1 MFPEAGLS
9 PSVVYSCP
17 RASSA
22 AQAPRTSR
30 FVNAVSGGVAFLHT
44 DAALAWDDEH
54 LHVDLWLE
62 ERDVWT
68 TGEPR
73 GGLTWQENT
82 VEVLLAADGA
92 LYNLSV
98 NAAGVTQQLLFIWH
112 DAYQRGG
119 RYDVADLDLATQSP
133 MVVGGDSAPHHRRGR
148 RWLFDN
154 WQLQGLQVET
164 VIDGKLNERHEIDRG
179 WRVRLALPWAGLQHV
194 LDCDGSPSAGCQLR
208 LALARNQV
216 MEHNGVRQAGVWS
229 WHTVG
234 AQGLYAPE
242 SYPVV
247 ALAGG

>member
-1 MFPEAGLS
+1 MPADVGSS
-9 PSVVYSCP
+9 PSVVYPCP
-17 RASSA
+17 RAPSA

-30 FVNAVSGGVAFLHT
+30 FVNSVTGGVAFLHT

-54 LHVDLWLE
+54 LHISVWLE

-98 NAAGVTQQLLFIWH
+98 NAAGATQELLFIWH
-112 DAYQRGG
+112 DAYHRGG
-119 RYDVADLDLATQSP
+119 RCDVPDLDLATQSP

-154 WQLQGLQVET
+154 WKLADLQVDIL
-164 VIDGKLNERHEIDRG
+164 VDGTLNQRHEIDRG
-179 WRVRLALPWAGLQHV
+179 WQVQLALPWSGLQHV
-194 LDCDGSPSAGCQLR
+194 LDVDRPPVAGSRLR
-208 LALARNQV
+208 IALARNQV
-216 MEHNGVRQAGVWS
+216 MDHNTVRQAGVWS
-229 WHTVG
+229 WHAAGV
-234 AQGLYAPE
+234 AGLYAPE
-242 SYPVV
+242 SYPVIE
-247 ALAGG
+247 LAV